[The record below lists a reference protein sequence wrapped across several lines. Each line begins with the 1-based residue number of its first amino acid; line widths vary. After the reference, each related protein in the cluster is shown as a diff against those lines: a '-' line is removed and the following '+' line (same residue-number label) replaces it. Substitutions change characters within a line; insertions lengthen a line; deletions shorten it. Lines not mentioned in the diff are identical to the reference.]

1 MCNNIVV
8 TIKMYKNLKKIY
20 IFFIFERILEGDH
33 LVTLSEFP
41 GRMGESNKTAHFSDS
56 ARREESL
63 PHWSRVRSTL
73 EAAAEG
79 FPDRGSSV
87 CDS

>member
-1 MCNNIVV
+1 M
-8 TIKMYKNLKKIY
+8 
-20 IFFIFERILEGDH
+20 
-33 LVTLSEFP
+33 TLSEFP

-73 EAAAEG
+73 EAAAG
-79 FPDRGSSV
+79 GSPDRGVVSV
-87 CDS
+87 TPKGAQSPLPTGTKSAPLSFFLCVMC